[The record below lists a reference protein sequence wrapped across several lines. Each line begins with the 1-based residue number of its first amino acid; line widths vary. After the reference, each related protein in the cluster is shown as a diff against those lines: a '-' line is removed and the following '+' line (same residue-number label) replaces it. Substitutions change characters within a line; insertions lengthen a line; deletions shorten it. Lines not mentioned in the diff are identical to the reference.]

1 MKSRREVIR
10 EALKI
15 QIEASGFM
23 VDLFTSEDILA
34 VAGIGKME
42 VESLKDDFNN
52 RIDEFLE
59 SIGIN

>member
-1 MKSRREVIR
+1 MRSRREVIR

-15 QIEASGFM
+15 QVEASGFV

-34 VAGIGKME
+34 VVGIGKRE